1 MACPAIIRIHSSKF
15 TQHQGNVSGLWGDR
29 SLGGEC
35 VQCIIPNGILP
46 ALLILS
52 VEGKELH
59 DKLVDLGEGQHL
71 ATRVL
76 DRHRDQGD
84 QARQTEQQW
93 GACFFTSSESFL
105 FQLLYHCGTRRLGSH
120 LLDQM

>member
-1 MACPAIIRIHSSKF
+1 MFPDYGE
-15 TQHQGNVSGLWGDR
+15 TDPWGG
-29 SLGGEC
+29 S
-35 VQCIIPNGILP
+35 VCIIPNGILP

-105 FQLLYHCGTRRLGSH
+105 FQLLQGGGGAGPPSKFAQGFVH
-120 LLDQM
+120 